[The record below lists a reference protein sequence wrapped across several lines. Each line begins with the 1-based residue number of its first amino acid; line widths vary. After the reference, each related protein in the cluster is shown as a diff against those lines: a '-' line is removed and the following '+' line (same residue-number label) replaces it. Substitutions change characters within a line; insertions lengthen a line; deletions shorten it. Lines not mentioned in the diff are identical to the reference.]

1 MKKINFVCG
10 IIFMLAFTSNSNAQ
24 EDISLK
30 NPAPK
35 PVDAIPFYATTA
47 NQASAANKSTVNETR
62 ADNKVSRYV
71 AGHFKNISGLRIS
84 NLKEGAI
91 VAEFSMAGKTARVVC
106 DKKGIS
112 IYTIITYSENELPAD
127 VKQLVHDE
135 FKGFAI
141 TLVQEISQREVN
153 CYKIFLEDCT
163 RLKEVF
169 VYNGEITID
178 KELVK

>member
-10 IIFMLAFTSNSNAQ
+10 IIFILAFTSNSNAQ
-24 EDISLK
+24 QSISLK
-30 NPAPK
+30 KPATNPA
-35 PVDAIPFYATTA
+35 DATPFYANTPDKEITA
-47 NQASAANKSTVNETR
+47 GKSTVTETR

-91 VAEFSMAGKTARVVC
+91 VAEFSMAGKAARVVC
-106 DKKGIS
+106 DKKGNR
-112 IYTIITYSENELPAD
+112 IYTIITYSENELPAE

-135 FKGFAI
+135 FKGFSI

-153 CYKIFLEDCT
+153 CYKIFLED
-163 RLKEVF
+163 RSSLKEVF